1 MDEFDVTIE
10 ECSVDEEQFDKAK
23 KIQRSEKDE
32 STKQINEDKQH
43 QLQARKLLQRP
54 KRGMV
59 NPRPPLAS

>member
-32 STKQINEDKQH
+32 SSKQINDDK
-43 QLQARKLLQRP
+43 
-54 KRGMV
+54 
-59 NPRPPLAS
+59 